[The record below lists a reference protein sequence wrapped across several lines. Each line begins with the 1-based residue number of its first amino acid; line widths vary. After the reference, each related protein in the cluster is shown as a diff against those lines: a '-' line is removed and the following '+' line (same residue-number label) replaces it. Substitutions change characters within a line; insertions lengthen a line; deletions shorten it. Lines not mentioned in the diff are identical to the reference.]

1 MMLFLCLNHRFT
13 SVLSFKGSAGQKH
26 QRWTKRTVSSINKHT
41 RFTETAGNDTQP
53 QISTTLY
60 KVPAVFKVFKGFHCL
75 NTCKSGED
83 VLTPELFAWNELDW

>member
-1 MMLFLCLNHRFT
+1 M
-13 SVLSFKGSAGQKH
+13 LSFKGSAGQKH

-75 NTCKSGED
+75 NTCKTGED
-83 VLTPELFAWNELDW
+83 VLTPELFVWNELDW